1 MKRRYRMP
9 SNVRE
14 ALRRQQHDDG
24 VDDKIHQERQRKRWK
39 DIGKLLVF
47 VLFHALTNG
56 R

>member
-1 MKRRYRMP
+1 MQRRYRMP
-9 SNVRE
+9 SSVRE
-14 ALRRQQHDDG
+14 ALRRQQSSNDDT
-24 VDDKIHQERQRKRWK
+24 IHEERQRQRWK

>member
-1 MKRRYRMP
+1 MQRRYRMP
-9 SNVRE
+9 SSVRD
-14 ALRRQQHDDG
+14 ALRRQHHD
-24 VDDKIHQERQRKRWK
+24 VDDKIHQERQRQRWK

>member
-1 MKRRYRMP
+1 MP
-9 SNVRE
+9 PSVRE
-14 ALRRQQHDDG
+14 ALRRQHSD
-24 VDDKIHQERQRKRWK
+24 VDDETHQERQRKRWK

>member
-1 MKRRYRMP
+1 MQRRYRMP
-9 SNVRE
+9 PSVRD
-14 ALRRQQHDDG
+14 ALRRQHHD